1 MQKIFVFIMTA
12 CLVVASSAFA
22 QGGYTTLLISE
33 GPSQGGIVYG
43 KTDVGTKVF
52 AFDEE
57 LPISDEGEFVFGIG
71 RDADEVTI
79 VAIGQDGNKIFRT
92 LKVKKRAWNI
102 QKIEGLA
109 SNMVEPSDEEMEK
122 IREDSFYIKRAR
134 GIVSKELFPLCF
146 KKPVSGEI
154 SSFFGSQRILNGVP
168 KNPHGGI
175 DISAKEGTPV
185 AATADGVVS
194 HVNED
199 SFYNGKL
206 VIINHGYGISS
217 TYAHLS
223 KINVSEGQ
231 KVEQGDIIGLVGS
244 TGRST
249 GPHLHFGVSWRNV
262 YVDPQVVLAITGK
275 NCK

>member
-1 MQKIFVFIMTA
+1 MQKIFVFIMTV
-12 CLVVASSAFA
+12 CIVAAGCAFA
-22 QGGYTTLLISE
+22 QGGYTTLLVSE
-33 GPSQGGIVYG
+33 GIEQGGIVYG

-57 LPISDEGEFVFGIG
+57 LPVSSKGEFVFGVG

-79 VAIGQDGNKIFRT
+79 VAIGQDGNKIFRP

-102 QKIEGLA
+102 QKIDGLA
-109 SNMVEPSDEEMEK
+109 SNMVEPSEEEMEK

-134 GIVSKELFPLCF
+134 GIVSKEQFPLCF

-168 KNPHGGI
+168 KSPHGGI
-175 DISAKEGTPV
+175 DIRAKEGTPV
-185 AATADGVVS
+185 AAAADGIVS

-231 KVEQGDIIGLVGS
+231 KVKQGDIIGLVGS

-262 YVDPQVVLAITGK
+262 YVDPQTVFMITER

>member
-1 MQKIFVFIMTA
+1 MQKIFVFIMMV

-22 QGGYTTLLISE
+22 QGGYTTLLVSE
-33 GPSQGGIVYG
+33 GVEQGGIVYG
-43 KTDVGTKVF
+43 KTNAGTKVF

-57 LPISDEGEFVFGIG
+57 LPVSDKGEFVFGVG

-79 VAIGQDGNKIFRT
+79 VAIGRDGNKIFRT

-102 QKIEGLA
+102 QKIDGLA
-109 SNMVEPSDEEMEK
+109 TNMVEPSDEEMEK

-134 GIVSKELFPLCF
+134 GIVSKDQFPLCF
-146 KKPVSGEI
+146 KRPVSGEI

-185 AATADGVVS
+185 AAAADGIVS

-206 VIINHGYGISS
+206 IIINHGYGISS

-231 KVEQGDIIGLVGS
+231 KVKQGDIIGLVGS

-262 YVDPQVVLAITGK
+262 YVDPQTVLMVTER

>member
-1 MQKIFVFIMTA
+1 MQKIFVFIMMV
-12 CLVVASSAFA
+12 CLVMASSAFA

-33 GPSQGGIVYG
+33 GVEQGGIVYG
-43 KTDVGTKVF
+43 KTDVETKVF

-57 LPISDEGEFVFGIG
+57 LPVSDKGEFVFGVG

-79 VAIGQDGNKIFRT
+79 VAIGRDGNKVFRT
-92 LKVKKRAWNI
+92 LKVKPRAWNI
-102 QKIEGLA
+102 QKIDGLA
-109 SNMVEPSDEEMEK
+109 TNMVEPSDEEMEK

-134 GIVSKELFPLCF
+134 GIVSKDQFPLCF
-146 KKPVSGEI
+146 KRPVSGEI

-175 DISAKEGTPV
+175 DISAKTGTPV
-185 AATADGVVS
+185 AAAADGIVS

-206 VIINHGYGISS
+206 IIINHGYGISS

-231 KVEQGDIIGLVGS
+231 KVKQGDIIGLVGS

-262 YVDPQVVLAITGK
+262 YVDPQTVLMVTER

>member
-1 MQKIFVFIMTA
+1 MQKIFVFMMTVCMVA
-12 CLVVASSAFA
+12 ASSAFA
-22 QGGYTTLLISE
+22 KGGYTTLLISE
-33 GPSQGGIVYG
+33 GVEQGGIVYG

-57 LPISDEGEFVFGIG
+57 LPVSDEGEFVFGVG

-79 VAIGQDGNKIFRT
+79 VAIGRDGNKIFRT

-102 QKIEGLA
+102 QKIDGLA
-109 SNMVEPSDEEMEK
+109 TNMVEPSEEEMEK

-134 GIVSKELFPLCF
+134 GIVSKDQFPLCF
-146 KKPVSGEI
+146 KRPVSGEI

-168 KNPHGGI
+168 KSPHGGI
-175 DISAKEGTPV
+175 DISAKAGTPV
-185 AATADGVVS
+185 AAAADGVVS
-194 HVNED
+194 HINED

-231 KVEQGDIIGLVGS
+231 KVKQGDIIGLVGS

-262 YVDPQVVLAITGK
+262 YVDPQTVFMITER
-275 NCK
+275 NCE